1 MSITYFTGGYA
12 QAPVQTLTTPKGQSF
27 AYRALG
33 APGSVP
39 IVALV
44 HLAAN
49 LDNWDP
55 QLLDLLAAGRP
66 IIAVD
71 YAGVGKSTGTAGTT
85 VKNMAEGIIEFL
97 DAAGLETVDLLGLS
111 LGGFV
116 VQQLLLD
123 APHRFR
129 KAILAGT
136 GPAGGVG
143 ITRVP
148 LLTFQAM
155 LRSFIK
161 RRDPKYYLF
170 FPESAWD
177 KADKFFDRISGFAH
191 PDTPIRVPSFLR
203 QLRAVY
209 AWGKQSP
216 QDLSNIKHPV
226 LVVNGEHDVMVPSA
240 NTINLATRIPN
251 AVEVDLYPGAGHG
264 AIFQEPVIFA
274 EQVQNFL

>member
-1 MSITYFTGGYA
+1 MITGT
-12 QAPVQTLTTPKGQSF
+12 
-27 AYRALG
+27 
-33 APGSVP
+33 
-39 IVALV
+39 
-44 HLAAN
+44 
-49 LDNWDP
+49 P

-97 DAAGLETVDLLGLS
+97 DTAGLETVDLLGLS

-143 ITRVP
+143 IARVP

-170 FPESAWD
+170 SQRVHGIRQINSLTEFQVL
-177 KADKFFDRISGFAH
+177 
-191 PDTPIRVPSFLR
+191 PIQIL
-203 QLRAVY
+203 
-209 AWGKQSP
+209 
-216 QDLSNIKHPV
+216 LSV
-226 LVVNGEHDVMVPSA
+226 FRLSCASSVQFMLGVN
-240 NTINLATRIPN
+240 NLHKICRT
-251 AVEVDLYPGAGHG
+251 LSTQYS
-264 AIFQEPVIFA
+264 
-274 EQVQNFL
+274 L

>member
-12 QAPVQTLTTPKGQSF
+12 QAPVQTLTTTKGQSF

-170 FPESAWD
+170 FQKVHGIRQINSLTE
-177 KADKFFDRISGFAH
+177 FQVL
-191 PDTPIRVPSFLR
+191 PIQIL
-203 QLRAVY
+203 
-209 AWGKQSP
+209 
-216 QDLSNIKHPV
+216 LSV
-226 LVVNGEHDVMVPSA
+226 FRLSCASSVQFMLGVN
-240 NTINLATRIPN
+240 NLHKICRT
-251 AVEVDLYPGAGHG
+251 LSTQYS
-264 AIFQEPVIFA
+264 
-274 EQVQNFL
+274 L